1 MKSFEDAEL
10 RAAIDSGLTNT
21 EIAEQFGVHVRT
33 VQKRKLRLDQQV
45 VSGYSTLYR
54 TDRHGQKVLEWVKTK
69 ADANEI
75 LRAIERVVE
84 DHAKKLPKA
93 KPAKAVKV
101 SNECITVYPLGDPH
115 VGLLTWHEE
124 TGDDWDCSIAPKIFD
139 QVFGDVL
146 SRTMPS
152 KTAIIANMG
161 DYFHAD
167 NIMGVTSRSG
177 NRLDLDGR
185 PDKWIRVGLDI
196 ACRFIDTA
204 LVKHQKVIWMNV
216 TGNHDDILGL
226 FLGRALERIYSGEKR
241 VEIVTGSN
249 PYKFLRFGKVLLGF
263 AHGHLCK
270 PEKLPAIMS
279 DLASEDWGRT
289 TFRHWYMGHVHHS
302 SFKEYS
308 GASVETVGVVV
319 PADAYARGAG
329 YSHQRAFQAVTYDPN
344 LGEIR
349 RDRHNVVG

>member
-1 MKSFEDAEL
+1 MKAFENSEL
-10 RAAIDSGLTNT
+10 EEAIASGLTNK
-21 EIAEQFGVHVRT
+21 EIADQFGVHVRT
-33 VQKRKLRLDQQV
+33 IQKRKLKLDNQV

-54 TDRHGQKVLEWVKTK
+54 TDRDGEKVLEWVKTK
-69 ADANEI
+69 ADVNTI
-75 LRAIERVVE
+75 LQSIERAVDGFV
-84 DHAKKLPKA
+84 AKLPKT
-93 KPAKAVKV
+93 KPVKAPKI
-101 SNECITVYPLGDPH
+101 SNDCVTVYPLGDPH

-124 TGDDWDCSIAPKIFD
+124 TDADWDCSIAPKVFD
-139 QVFGDVL
+139 KVFGDVL
-146 SRTMPS
+146 ARTMPA

-167 NIMGVTSRSG
+167 NIAGVTSRSG

-204 LVKHQKVIWMNV
+204 LTKHQKVIWMNV

-241 VEIVTGSN
+241 VEVVTGSR
-249 PYKFLRFGKVLLGF
+249 PYKFMRFGKVLLGF

-270 PEKLPAIMS
+270 AEKLPSIMS
-279 DLASEDWGRT
+279 DLASEDWGKT
-289 TFRHWYMGHVHHS
+289 MFRHWFMGHVHHS
-302 SFKEYS
+302 SFKEYA
-308 GASVETVGVVV
+308 GASVETVGVIV
-319 PADAYARGAG
+319 PSDAYARGAG
-329 YSHQRAFQAVTYDPN
+329 YSHQRAFQAITYDPN
-344 LGEIR
+344 VGEIR